1 VVHTATTLIF
11 KRKDLR
17 KNPKKIIFRLLKKIF
32 VSVGILMIYGFCTKM
47 SLCYVPKFTEK
58 INTFTALCFCLS
70 GGLVITFESASRTKM
85 MSMTLMSFL
94 FEVLEIYIGILG
106 VLDFSIGIFLG
117 NFLKLFLAF
126 GLCCFMGYHL

>member
-1 VVHTATTLIF
+1 MIKHTLKIYTVVHTATTLIF

-85 MSMTLMSFL
+85 MSMTLMSRW
-94 FEVLEIYIGILG
+94 LESMVTFCGKRK
-106 VLDFSIGIFLG
+106 FS
-117 NFLKLFLAF
+117 LAVPYF
-126 GLCCFMGYHL
+126 WVRSFFFFV